1 MNAAIEPVMSTD
13 LPLPNR
19 RQGKVRDIYE
29 MTLADGTPGLLI
41 VATDR
46 ISAFDVVM
54 ANGIGGKGAV
64 LTQIS
69 NFWFDHF
76 ASTVDHHLVSTDP
89 ADIPGLTDEQR
100 EPLVGR
106 VMIGKRTNV
115 VPVECIVRGYLTG
128 SGFKDYQRTGSVCG
142 IELPGGMVNSDKI
155 ENPIFTPSTKAEQ
168 GLHDENISFDKACE
182 LVGEELM
189 NKLRDLSIKIYSD
202 ARDYAA
208 QRGIIIADTKF
219 EFGIPLDGGEPIL
232 IDEILTPD
240 SSRFWPADE
249 YEPGREQNSMDKQYV
264 RNYLQQIVDSGQWDK
279 TPPGPALPDD
289 VIANTLDKYKDAY
302 RKLTGQEL
310 SI

>member
-1 MNAAIEPVMSTD
+1 MNAAIDPVMSTD

-29 MTLADGTPGLLI
+29 MTLADGSPGLLI

-76 ASTVDHHLVSTDP
+76 KDTVDHHLVSTDP

-128 SGFKDYQRTGSVCG
+128 SGFKDYKKTGAVCG
-142 IELPGGMVNSDKI
+142 IELPAGMVNSDKI

-168 GLHDENISFDKACE
+168 GLHDENISFDTACE
-182 LVGEELM
+182 HVGEELM

-208 QRGIIIADTKF
+208 ERGIIIADTKF

-264 RNYLQQIVDSGQWDK
+264 RNYLQEIVDSGAWDK

-289 VIANTLDKYKDAY
+289 VIANSLEKYKAAY
-302 RKLTGQEL
+302 QQLTG
-310 SI
+310 SAFAI